1 MPGDS
6 QEARLSELL
15 AQCMTE
21 LLAELGVH
29 PVRLTGGR
37 QPPPTGESIAAFSGF
52 VSDDLRGSFTL
63 LGPSKLFARLH
74 PLPPAFTPRDLTDWA
89 CELVNQSVG
98 RFHNRLLA
106 YGVKLAVSVPQSA
119 LAKDLRLASSLQPAR
134 DPISFAIDGMV
145 LEGWLELDTTPTF
158 QLAESPLQGEGAA
171 LREGSIVLF

>member
-15 AQCMTE
+15 VQCTAE

-29 PVRLTGGR
+29 PVRLTGVR

-52 VSDDLRGSFTL
+52 GNDDLRISFTL
-63 LGPSKLFARLH
+63 LGSSKLFARLH
-74 PLPPAFTPRDLTDWA
+74 PLPPTVTPRDLTDWA

-106 YGVKLAVSVPQSA
+106 YGVKLAISVTQSA
-119 LAKDLRLASSLQPAR
+119 LAGDLRLVSSLQPAR

-145 LEGWLELDTTPTF
+145 LEGWLELEMTPSF
-158 QLAESPLQGEGAA
+158 RLAESPLHEENAA
-171 LREGSIVLF
+171 LREGSMVLF